1 MGRTNAHNTVL
12 RIRHAAM
19 LMTNRPFSDLVRAE
33 VPLRP
38 TVYGPRRT
46 RGVQT
51 EQPAMQTTG
60 ISTVS
65 NSIEA
70 SLALRRTGVTVAA
83 KSVAVLGPSAVA
95 ASGPNATIDSGHNA
109 HSMIASVTT
118 ATVPIE
124 VRDFNREHVVMHRQM
139 ARAERPGRPTGD
151 RAMDVRRDRIGEIG
165 PKPVVV
171 MVQDVP
177 TAHPDPVVVQT
188 TLVGP
193 VRVDMLRHRDVAQ
206 SVDDSMPMQR
216 QQGAAAV
223 LNVAVLDSSPCIN
236 RSPHS

>member
-12 RIRHAAM
+12 GIRHAAM
-19 LMTNRPFSDLVRAE
+19 LMTSRPFSDLVRAE

-70 SLALRRTGVTVAA
+70 SLALRPTGVIAAA

-95 ASGPNATIDSGHNA
+95 VSGPNATIDSGHNG

-118 ATVPIE
+118 VTVRIE
-124 VRDFNREHVVMHRQM
+124 ARDFNRDHVVMHRLTDP
-139 ARAERPGRPTGD
+139 AERMGQRTGD
-151 RAMDVRRDRIGEIG
+151 RAMDVPRDRIDEIG
-165 PKPVVV
+165 RKPVVV
-171 MVQDVP
+171 MVQDAP
-177 TAHPDPVVVQT
+177 AARPDPVVVQSAP
-188 TLVGP
+188 VDP
-193 VRVDMLRHRDVAQ
+193 VRGDMHRHRDAAQ
-206 SVDDSMPMQR
+206 SADGSMLMQ
-216 QQGAAAV
+216 
-223 LNVAVLDSSPCIN
+223 
-236 RSPHS
+236 